1 METEQLS
8 TEWKMDQGRNKEIKD
23 FVEFNESEGTTSK
36 LMGHNESIA
45 KRKVHS
51 IKYLHKEISEISY

>member
-1 METEQLS
+1 L
-8 TEWKMDQGRNKEIKD
+8 DQGRNKEIKD